1 MNLEEL
7 KKKMDEEHYIYDDTL
22 STVLYVALQLGRPLL
37 IEGAAGVG
45 KTEVAK
51 VMAAALDRE
60 LVRLQCYEG
69 LDESKALYEWNYQKQ
84 LLSIQVNMN
93 AQDREALTRSLF
105 SDEYLLER
113 PLLKSIR
120 SEKPVVLLIDEI
132 DKADEEF
139 EAFLLELLSEMQVT
153 IPEVGTIRA
162 NSVPFVVLTSNRARP
177 LSEALRRR
185 CAYLYIEYPDME
197 KELAILRAKLPHV
210 DDRLCAQ
217 VALAVQKL
225 RSNEVIL
232 KKPSIAE
239 TLDWAAALDAL
250 GIRELTPDA
259 LRKTAGFVL
268 KNNED
273 MAALAR
279 QTADKLDAMGIKFKV
294 VNVVDLV
301 KLQSAKENNEAL
313 SDEEFAELFTED
325 KPVLFAYH
333 SYARDVRGLIYDRP
347 NHDNFNVHGY
357 EEQGSTTTP
366 YDMVRV
372 NNIDRYELQAEAL
385 RMIDAD
391 KYADK
396 INELEAFRQEA
407 FQFAVDNGYDHPDY
421 TDWVYSGVNT
431 NKQGAVSATAA
442 TAGDNE

>member
-1 MNLEEL
+1 MIFYLRKLINRLKNVIMIKNGKEGSDMNLTQL
-7 KKKMDEEHYIYDDTL
+7 KEKMDEAHYIYDDTL
-22 STVLYVALQLGRPLL
+22 ATVLAVALQLGRPLL

-45 KTEVAK
+45 KTEIAK
-51 VMAAALDRE
+51 VMASALDRD

-84 LLSIQVNMN
+84 LLAIQVNMAN
-93 AQDREALTRSLF
+93 EDKDALTQSLF
-105 SDEYLLER
+105 SDDYLLER
-113 PLLKSIR
+113 PLLQSIR

-153 IPEVGTIRA
+153 IPEVGTIKA
-162 NSVPFVVLTSNRARP
+162 KSIPFVVLTSNRARP

-225 RSNEVIL
+225 RANEAIL

-259 LRKTAGFVL
+259 LRTTAGFVL
-268 KNNED
+268 KN
-273 MAALAR
+273 
-279 QTADKLDAMGIKFKV
+279 
-294 VNVVDLV
+294 
-301 KLQSAKENNEAL
+301 
-313 SDEEFAELFTED
+313 TED
-325 KPVLFAYH
+325 IAAMDEQDMQSDH
-333 SYARDVRGLIYDRP
+333 CNCQG
-347 NHDNFNVHGY
+347 HCGGHHHG
-357 EEQGSTTTP
+357 
-366 YDMVRV
+366 
-372 NNIDRYELQAEAL
+372 
-385 RMIDAD
+385 
-391 KYADK
+391 
-396 INELEAFRQEA
+396 
-407 FQFAVDNGYDHPDY
+407 
-421 TDWVYSGVNT
+421 
-431 NKQGAVSATAA
+431 
-442 TAGDNE
+442 

>member
-1 MNLEEL
+1 MDLTTL
-7 KKKMDEEHYIYDDTL
+7 KQKMDEAHYIYDETL
-22 STVLYVALQLGRPLL
+22 ATVLAVSLALGRPLL

-51 VMAAALDRE
+51 VMASALDRD

-84 LLSIQVNMN
+84 LLAIQVNM
-93 AQDREALTRSLF
+93 ASEDRDALTRSLF

-113 PLLKSIR
+113 PLLRSIR

-139 EAFLLELLSEMQVT
+139 EAFLLELLSDMQVS
-153 IPEVGTIRA
+153 IPEVGTVPA
-162 NSVPFVVLTSNRARP
+162 KTVPFVVLTSNRARP

-210 DDRLCAQ
+210 DDRLAAQ

-225 RSNEVIL
+225 RSNEAIL

-259 LRKTAGFVL
+259 LRRTAGFVL

-273 MAALAR
+273 MAALEEM
-279 QTADKLDAMGIKFKV
+279 DLDAPHHCHHG
-294 VNVVDLV
+294 
-301 KLQSAKENNEAL
+301 AG
-313 SDEEFAELFTED
+313 
-325 KPVLFAYH
+325 H
-333 SYARDVRGLIYDRP
+333 SCGCGG
-347 NHDNFNVHGY
+347 HHHG
-357 EEQGSTTTP
+357 
-366 YDMVRV
+366 
-372 NNIDRYELQAEAL
+372 
-385 RMIDAD
+385 
-391 KYADK
+391 
-396 INELEAFRQEA
+396 
-407 FQFAVDNGYDHPDY
+407 
-421 TDWVYSGVNT
+421 
-431 NKQGAVSATAA
+431 
-442 TAGDNE
+442 

>member
-1 MNLEEL
+1 MDLTEL
-7 KKKMDEEHYIYDDTL
+7 KAKMDQAHYIYDDTL
-22 STVLYVALQLGRPLL
+22 ATTVYVALALGRPLL

-51 VMAAALDRE
+51 VMASALDRD

-69 LDESKALYEWNYQKQ
+69 LDEGKALYEWNYQKQ
-84 LLSIQVNMN
+84 LLSIQIH
-93 AQDREALTRSLF
+93 REDADKDALKASLF
-105 SDEYLLER
+105 SEEYLLER

-153 IPEVGTIRA
+153 VPEIGTIRA
-162 NSVPFVVLTSNRARP
+162 KSIPFVVLTSNRSRP

-185 CAYLYIEYPDME
+185 CAYLYIEYPDMD

-217 VALAVQKL
+217 VALAVQRL
-225 RSNEVIL
+225 RSNESIL

-259 LRKTAGFVL
+259 LRQTGGFVL

-273 MAALAR
+273 MNCL
-279 QTADKLDAMGIKFKV
+279 
-294 VNVVDLV
+294 
-301 KLQSAKENNEAL
+301 LQEPEA
-313 SDEEFAELFTED
+313 S
-325 KPVLFAYH
+325 H
-333 SYARDVRGLIYDRP
+333 CG
-347 NHDNFNVHGY
+347 HCHG
-357 EEQGSTTTP
+357 
-366 YDMVRV
+366 
-372 NNIDRYELQAEAL
+372 
-385 RMIDAD
+385 
-391 KYADK
+391 
-396 INELEAFRQEA
+396 
-407 FQFAVDNGYDHPDY
+407 
-421 TDWVYSGVNT
+421 
-431 NKQGAVSATAA
+431 
-442 TAGDNE
+442 

>member
-1 MNLEEL
+1 MDFTEL
-7 KKKMDEEHYIYDDTL
+7 KAKMDQAHYIYDDTL
-22 STVLYVALQLGRPLL
+22 ATTVYVALALGRPLL

-51 VMAAALDRE
+51 VMASALDRD

-69 LDESKALYEWNYQKQ
+69 LDEGKALYEWNYQKQ
-84 LLSIQVNMN
+84 LLSIRIH
-93 AQDREALTRSLF
+93 REDADKDALKASLF
-105 SDEYLLER
+105 SEEYLLER

-153 IPEVGTIRA
+153 VPEIGTIRA
-162 NSVPFVVLTSNRARP
+162 KSIPFVVLTSNRSRP

-185 CAYLYIEYPDME
+185 CAYLYIEYPDMD

-217 VALAVQKL
+217 VALAVQRL
-225 RSNEVIL
+225 RSNESIL

-259 LRKTAGFVL
+259 LRQTGGFVL

-273 MAALAR
+273 MNCL
-279 QTADKLDAMGIKFKV
+279 
-294 VNVVDLV
+294 
-301 KLQSAKENNEAL
+301 LQEPEA
-313 SDEEFAELFTED
+313 S
-325 KPVLFAYH
+325 H
-333 SYARDVRGLIYDRP
+333 CG
-347 NHDNFNVHGY
+347 HCHG
-357 EEQGSTTTP
+357 
-366 YDMVRV
+366 
-372 NNIDRYELQAEAL
+372 
-385 RMIDAD
+385 
-391 KYADK
+391 
-396 INELEAFRQEA
+396 
-407 FQFAVDNGYDHPDY
+407 
-421 TDWVYSGVNT
+421 
-431 NKQGAVSATAA
+431 
-442 TAGDNE
+442 

>member
-1 MNLEEL
+1 MELNEL
-7 KKKMDEEHYIYDDTL
+7 KRKMDETGYVYDDTL
-22 STVLYVALQLGRPLL
+22 ATVLAVALKLGRPLL

-45 KTEVAK
+45 KTEIAK
-51 VMAAALDRE
+51 VMAHALDRE
-60 LVRLQCYEG
+60 LVRMQCYEG

-84 LLSIQVNMN
+84 LLAIQVDMGRTDT
-93 AQDREALTRSLF
+93 AELTKDLF

-162 NSVPFVVLTSNRARP
+162 KSIPFVVLTSNRARP

-185 CAYLYIEYPDME
+185 CAYLYIQYPDLE
-197 KELAILRAKLPHV
+197 KEVAILRAKLPHV

-225 RSNEVIL
+225 RASEAIL

-259 LRKTAGFVL
+259 LRQTAGFVL
-268 KNNED
+268 KNSED
-273 MAALAR
+273 LAV
-279 QTADKLDAMGIKFKV
+279 L
-294 VNVVDLV
+294 
-301 KLQSAKENNEAL
+301 
-313 SDEEFAELFTED
+313 EETD
-325 KPVLFAYH
+325 VH
-333 SYARDVRGLIYDRP
+333 SHECGCGG
-347 NHDNFNVHGY
+347 HCGGHHHG
-357 EEQGSTTTP
+357 
-366 YDMVRV
+366 
-372 NNIDRYELQAEAL
+372 
-385 RMIDAD
+385 
-391 KYADK
+391 
-396 INELEAFRQEA
+396 
-407 FQFAVDNGYDHPDY
+407 
-421 TDWVYSGVNT
+421 
-431 NKQGAVSATAA
+431 
-442 TAGDNE
+442 

>member
-1 MNLEEL
+1 MDLNTL
-7 KKKMDEEHYIYDDTL
+7 KLKMDAQGYVYDDTMA
-22 STVLYVALQLGRPLL
+22 TILYVALQLGRPLL

-45 KTEVAK
+45 KTEIAK
-51 VMAAALDRE
+51 VMAAALDRD

-93 AQDREALTRSLF
+93 SADKDALTRSLF

-120 SEKPVVLLIDEI
+120 SERPTVLLIDEI

-153 IPEVGTIRA
+153 VPEVGTIRA
-162 NSVPFVVLTSNRARP
+162 RSIPFVVLTSNRARP

-185 CAYLYIEYPDME
+185 CAYLYIDYPDMK
-197 KELAILRAKLPHV
+197 KELAILRKRLPHV

-225 RSNEVIL
+225 RSNDTIL

-250 GIRELTPDA
+250 GVKELTPDA
-259 LRKTAGFVL
+259 MRQTAGFIL

-273 MAALAR
+273 
-279 QTADKLDAMGIKFKV
+279 IP
-294 VNVVDLV
+294 
-301 KLQSAKENNEAL
+301 AL
-313 SDEEFAELFTED
+313 S
-325 KPVLFAYH
+325 
-333 SYARDVRGLIYDRP
+333 
-347 NHDNFNVHGY
+347 
-357 EEQGSTTTP
+357 
-366 YDMVRV
+366 
-372 NNIDRYELQAEAL
+372 EA
-385 RMIDAD
+385 
-391 KYADK
+391 
-396 INELEAFRQEA
+396 
-407 FQFAVDNGYDHPDY
+407 P
-421 TDWVYSGVNT
+421 T
-431 NKQGAVSATAA
+431 NA
-442 TAGDNE
+442 